1 MTKRVSTRTVKTE
14 QPLATPAA
22 VIVYTIF
29 NNLSGLGSVLS
40 AVNSALLPVYIGV
53 IVAYLLSPLVNKM
66 DQYVFIPLWQKIY
79 KERKTKA
86 KGVASDKWTQSIR

>member
-1 MTKRVSTRTVKTE
+1 MKRPEKKLEKYWYAGVTGFCVI
-14 QPLATPAA
+14 AAA

-66 DQYVFIPLWQKIY
+66 D
-79 KERKTKA
+79 
-86 KGVASDKWTQSIR
+86 